1 MELTLEKRQF
11 IDEVID
17 TDPQQF
23 LLILSRYIVRTLILY
38 GEDELFVKVQH
49 LIQTLETQ
57 RLTHDELVQ
66 IARSINCYYPAP
78 LRLKYLPVS
87 ETDRISHRL
96 LRVLHYEMTDLI
108 EIVNEI
114 KNERAISALLLRE
127 ARLSQ
132 NQISQ
137 NQISQNRFTSLLRL
151 GIHGMEDIR
160 HQLEHERVV

>member
-17 TDPQQF
+17 TEPQQF
-23 LLILSRYIVRTLILY
+23 LLLFSRFLIKTFIQY
-38 GEDELFVKVQH
+38 GEDELFVKVQL

-66 IARSINCYYPAP
+66 ISVSINCSYPAP
-78 LRLKYLPVS
+78 LRLQYLPVS
-87 ETDRISHRL
+87 DTDRISHRL
-96 LRVLHYEMTDLI
+96 LRVLHYEMPNLL
-108 EIVNEI
+108 EIVNEL

-132 NQISQ
+132 NQ
-137 NQISQNRFTSLLRL
+137 NSQNRFTSLLRL
-151 GIHGMEDIR
+151 GIHGMEGIR
-160 HQLEHERVV
+160 HKLEHERVF